1 MLMFSLDF
9 PITLFLEKILRFH
22 NFHTLTLQPGFKF
35 SLAMHIFGLHS
46 PTRCWIIKFLF
57 FLQSQF
63 FMGFPIFYAIPLQ
76 AGCTFSLFMQI
87 LDFKICVYFFPFF
100 YGVFIL
106 LNQVL
111 GAHSLCRCL
120 VYTLQSHIGF
130 SFLIEKIIFILSLSK
145 QVLWFFFKKEIC
157 FSKHITLSAT
167 EKKSF
172 GSSLHFTIWRVEF
185 HRFYKT

>member
-1 MLMFSLDF
+1 M
-9 PITLFLEKILRFH
+9 RFH
-22 NFHTLTLQPGFKF
+22 NFHTITLQPGFKF

-57 FLQSQF
+57 FAILIFHGVSHLLCYRSPSRLYILTLHADFGFQNLCCF
-63 FMGFPIFYAIPLQ
+63 F
-76 AGCTFSLFMQI
+76 SI
-87 LDFKICVYFFPFF
+87 LFF

-130 SFLIEKIIFILSLSK
+130 SFFIEKIIFKLMLSK
-145 QVLWFFFKKEIC
+145 QVLCFFFLKEIC

-172 GSSLHFTIWRVEF
+172 GSSLYFTI
-185 HRFYKT
+185 

>member
-1 MLMFSLDF
+1 MFSLDF

-35 SLAMHIFGLHS
+35 SLAMH
-46 PTRCWIIKFLF
+46 K
-57 FLQSQF
+57 
-63 FMGFPIFYAIPLQ
+63 MGFHIFYAIPLQ

-87 LDFKICVYFFPFF
+87 LDFKICVYFFSILFF

-130 SFLIEKIIFILSLSK
+130 SFFIEKIIFILSLSK
-145 QVLWFFFKKEIC
+145 QVLCFFLKKEIC

-172 GSSLHFTIWRVEF
+172 GSSLHLTI
-185 HRFYKT
+185 